1 MADEIIKGKT
11 AESAEIPQE
20 MAKEVMDAALA
31 GVKAGT
37 SDVVTPAEGG
47 GNVLK
52 GDSVADNFRG
62 LPMRELISAP
72 LIAAAK
78 RSNSW
83 LRPHGNSTRKSHSR
97 RKRAIRVAARRAY
110 WNLR

>member
-11 AESAEIPQE
+11 AEAAENPQE
-20 MAKEVMDAALA
+20 MANEVMDAALALA

-37 SDVVTPAEGG
+37 SDVVPPAEGG

-72 LIAAAK
+72 LIAAAE
-78 RSNSW
+78 
-83 LRPHGNSTRKSHSR
+83 
-97 RKRAIRVAARRAY
+97 A
-110 WNLR
+110 